1 MAPKPTGQPAA
12 KTAKKPT
19 TQPSK
24 KKQPASVET
33 SQSIEEQTKAFFKA
47 GGKVDEIRT
56 GVSGQQGLAGPRHI
70 SLGTSNTTTP
80 AATSATTSADTT
92 TAAPATAASKP

>member
-1 MAPKPTGQPAA
+1 MAPKPTAQPA
-12 KTAKKPT
+12 KTGKKPH

-70 SLGTSNTTTP
+70 SLGTSSNT
-80 AATSATTSADTT
+80 AKS
-92 TAAPATAASKP
+92 